1 METQRTHPL
10 IITAAVAV
18 ILASGVGIASMTG
31 LLPSSNAVP
40 AAPTPEVAQIEAN
53 TLATGAQT
61 AAAQTTPALPAPV
74 ESKPVSKPA
83 AVNRSND
90 VVAVA
95 PKPKPAAATVCNTC
109 GEVTAVRERK
119 IEGEGT
125 GAGAV
130 AGGVAGAV
138 LGKQIGNGNGQKAM
152 AVLGAVGGA
161 YAGNKIEKQVRATTV
176 YDVEVSLNN
185 GDTRTF
191 TFNDPPSWQRGDQ
204 IKVVDGKLRTRS

>member
-18 ILASGVGIASMTG
+18 IMASGVGIASMTG
-31 LLPSSNAVP
+31 MLPSSNAVP
-40 AAPTPEVAQIEAN
+40 APETAQQVESTTATPA
-53 TLATGAQT
+53 
-61 AAAQTTPALPAPV
+61 TTPALTAQAPAAPV
-74 ESKPVSKPA
+74 QSKPVSKPVA
-83 AVNRSND
+83 THKSND

-95 PKPKPAAATVCNTC
+95 PKPKPAVAAVCDSC
-109 GEVTAVRERK
+109 GEVIAVRERK

-161 YAGNKIEKQVRATTV
+161 FAGNKIEKQVRATTV
-176 YDVEVSLNN
+176 YDVEVSLDS

-191 TFNDPPSWQRGDQ
+191 TYNDPPSWQRGDQ
-204 IKVVDGKLRTRS
+204 IRVVDGKLRTRS

>member
-18 ILASGVGIASMTG
+18 IMASGVGIASMTG
-31 LLPSSNAVP
+31 MLPSSNAVP
-40 AAPTPEVAQIEAN
+40 APETAQQVESTTATPA
-53 TLATGAQT
+53 
-61 AAAQTTPALPAPV
+61 TTPALTAQAPADPV
-74 ESKPVSKPA
+74 QSKPVSKPVA
-83 AVNRSND
+83 THKSND

-95 PKPKPAAATVCNTC
+95 PKPKPAVAAVCDSC
-109 GEVTAVRERK
+109 GEVIAVRERK

-161 YAGNKIEKQVRATTV
+161 FAGNKIEKQVRATTV
-176 YDVEVSLNN
+176 YDVEVSLDS

-191 TFNDPPSWQRGDQ
+191 TYNDPPSWQRGDQ
-204 IKVVDGKLRTRS
+204 IRVVDGKLRTRS

>member
-18 ILASGVGIASMTG
+18 IMASGVGIASMTG
-31 LLPSSNAVP
+31 MLPSSNAVP
-40 AAPTPEVAQIEAN
+40 APETTQQVEN
-53 TLATGAQT
+53 TT
-61 AAAQTTPALPAPV
+61 AATPTNTPALTAQAPAAPAAPV
-74 ESKPVSKPA
+74 QSKPVNKPVA
-83 AVNRSND
+83 THKSND

-95 PKPKPAAATVCNTC
+95 PKPKPAVAAVCDSC
-109 GEVTAVRERK
+109 GEVVAVRERK

-161 YAGNKIEKQVRATTV
+161 FAGNKIEKQVRATTV
-176 YDVEVSLNN
+176 YDVEVSLDS

-191 TFNDPPSWQRGDQ
+191 TYNDPPSWQRGDQ

>member
-1 METQRTHPL
+1 METQRSTHPL

-31 LLPSSNAVP
+31 MLPSSNALP
-40 AAPTPEVAQIEAN
+40 APEVAQVEG
-53 TLATGAQT
+53 ATPTPAAPALTAQAP
-61 AAAQTTPALPAPV
+61 AAAPAQPAVAP
-74 ESKPVSKPA
+74 KAVSKP
-83 AVNRSND
+83 SNNTSNQL
-90 VVAVA
+90 AVA
-95 PKPKPAAATVCNTC
+95 PKPKAEAVCTTC
-109 GEVTAVRERK
+109 GEVVAVRERK
-119 IEGEGT
+119 IEGEGS

-185 GDTRTF
+185 GDSRTF

>member
-1 METQRTHPL
+1 METQRSTHPL

-31 LLPSSNAVP
+31 MLPSSNAVP
-40 AAPTPEVAQIEAN
+40 APQVAQIEGN
-53 TLATGAQT
+53 
-61 AAAQTTPALPAPV
+61 AAATATPALTSPAPV

-83 AVNRSND
+83 VNRSNT

-95 PKPKPAAATVCNTC
+95 PKAKPAATVCNTC

-119 IEGEGT
+119 IEGEGS

-161 YAGNKIEKQVRATTV
+161 YAGNKIEKQVRATIV
-176 YDVEVSLNN
+176 YDVDVSLNN
-185 GDTRTF
+185 GDSRTF

-204 IKVVDGKLRTRS
+204 IKVEDGKLRTRS